1 MSKKI
6 FCMVLTL
13 MMVLCST
20 AFAAVPSKTT
30 SDVTSDAPVS
40 VSGAELGIDFAIVP
54 SDDNTV
60 AQTVLDMIA
69 NVINNTAVPVVK
81 VLGEEAEAAIAALLP
96 EGVDAADLELA
107 ELFEVYV
114 QNYAESYGD
123 VKVAFHTLTAANTVA
138 AAFGIVNGEETPEWV
153 VLATEVVDD
162 TVVVTFTADA
172 LAKAADA
179 NTVLAFLNTP
189 EAE

>member
-6 FCMVLTL
+6 FCLVLTL

-20 AFAAVPSKTT
+20 AFAAVPSKTAT
-30 SDVTSDAPVS
+30 DVTADAPVS
-40 VSGAELGIDFAIVP
+40 VSGVELGIDFAIVP
-54 SDDNTV
+54 SGDDTV

-69 NVINNTAVPVVK
+69 NVVNTTAAPVVK
-81 VLGEEAEAAIAALLP
+81 VFGEEAEAAIAALLP

-107 ELFEVYV
+107 ELFEVYI
-114 QNYAESYGD
+114 QNYDESYGD

-138 AAFGIVNGEETPEWV
+138 AVFGIVNGEEAPVWV
-153 VLATEVVDD
+153 VLETEVVDD

-172 LAKAADA
+172 IAQAADA